1 MITLLSALLGLLGSG
16 FPKIIE
22 FFQDKVD
29 KNHELNIMNLQ
40 LEMAK
45 LNVGA
50 QLQEIQTTENI
61 AEIKALY
68 STWNTGIHWIDAL
81 NALIRPV
88 IAIVLI
94 IVYCSMEYSI
104 FIACREQTLSVS
116 EMSEALWTQEDQSF
130 FTCILAYY
138 FGARTLEKFS

>member
-1 MITLLSALLGLLGSG
+1 
-16 FPKIIE
+16 
-22 FFQDKVD
+22 
-29 KNHELNIMNLQ
+29 MNLQ